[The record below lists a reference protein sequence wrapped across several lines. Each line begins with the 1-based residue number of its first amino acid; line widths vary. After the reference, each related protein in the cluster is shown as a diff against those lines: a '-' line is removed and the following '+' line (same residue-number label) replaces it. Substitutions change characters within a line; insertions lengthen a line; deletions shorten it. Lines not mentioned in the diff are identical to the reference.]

1 MQKAYKLQGKHRHYD
16 WGGTSFIPNMMG
28 IENVNHL
35 PYAEYWMGAHPSAA
49 SMIETEQGV
58 ISLANLVNEN
68 PEKWLGAKTF
78 KSFGVLPYLFKI
90 LDVAQM
96 LSIQVH
102 PSKQNAIKG
111 FDKEEALGI
120 PLDAS
125 HRNYKD
131 QNHKP
136 EIMVALS
143 DFWLLHGF
151 LPPAQLEE
159 RLQTYFPLHALMNE
173 FKGANYQNL
182 YTYFMQLPLAASD
195 QILKSLLVEAAHA
208 VKNGKVGKSD
218 PHYWAHK
225 YYAEGIPT
233 SNIDKGIFSIYIL
246 NIVHVPKYQGVF
258 QGAGLLHAYLEG
270 QTIELM
276 ANSDNVLR
284 GGLTSKHVDIKELI
298 DHINFV
304 PTYPEVLKGDRIND
318 HEINYPSAAPD
329 FGLTKIRL
337 KPGESSTMTTHS
349 MEVILVTEGEVLV
362 DQLILKAGDTVV
374 LAAATKLSI
383 LAMQSSI
390 LFKSFVPK

>member
-195 QILKSLLVEAAHA
+195 QILKPLLVEAADA

-225 YYAEGIPT
+225 YYAAGIPT

>member
-58 ISLANLVNEN
+58 ISLAILVNEN

-195 QILKSLLVEAAHA
+195 QILKPLLVEAADA